1 MIAFLALRHHQDS
14 DIKMVDVK
22 ENQGP
27 QVVAPR
33 TSAALPLQMMEK
45 VWTFHTR
52 LIKDVLLPRSKSLSS
67 IRDHIFHH
75 SPSTNIPR
83 PELQTKNVKVV
94 TRQDILNGVYKV
106 PRSKSSPTSPRT
118 STSHSVPLHGPH
130 LNRRHSS
137 KKAARS
143 NSTIKES
150 VQGVQSTKSAH
161 GIDIVTEATT
171 IRPPLMRPSMSM
183 LSDDGLLM
191 VPVDRSI
198 TRDSQISDRT

>member
-1 MIAFLALRHHQDS
+1 
-14 DIKMVDVK
+14 MVDVK

-27 QVVAPR
+27 QVIAPR

-67 IRDHIFHH
+67 IKDHIFHH
-75 SPSTNIPR
+75 SPSTSVPR

-118 STSHSVPLHGPH
+118 STSHSVPLHRPH
-130 LNRRHSS
+130 LNRKHSS
-137 KKAARS
+137 KKSARS
-143 NSTIKES
+143 DSTRKQS
-150 VQGVQSTKSAH
+150 VQSAP
-161 GIDIVTEATT
+161 GLDIVTEATT
-171 IRPPLMRPSMSM
+171 IRPPPMRPSMSM

-198 TRDSQISDRT
+198 TRDSQISDWT